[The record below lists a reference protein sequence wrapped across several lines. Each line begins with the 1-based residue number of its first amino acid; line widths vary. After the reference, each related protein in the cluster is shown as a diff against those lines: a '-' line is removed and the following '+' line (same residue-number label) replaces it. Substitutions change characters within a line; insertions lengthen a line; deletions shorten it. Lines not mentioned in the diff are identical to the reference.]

1 MIYYLRDSNSK
12 LIGLKYNNNLYY
24 YLKNIQDDIIGLLDS
39 NYNLVAQYLYDSW
52 GNIISIKDNLGNEIT
67 DTSNIAH
74 INPYRYRSYY
84 YDKDTKLYYLNSRY
98 YNPAWGRFINADGI
112 INADEVINGFN
123 LYAYTTNN
131 PITKIDFNGK
141 ASVFSA
147 IKKLSN
153 GFKGIAKGAL
163 VQNST
168 SNSTSNKS
176 ANSIVSSNSSH
187 IKRKETS
194 TTAPFKYGGAI
205 SFNKSS
211 ENTVY
216 STNDTQSLI
225 TVYSKTYN
233 DGDAEIGATF
243 ENDFI
248 IFGGNINSNDMSINA
263 GLKFGNIN
271 NISGSLGFSN
281 SNLSFFIEGSVNTT
295 TPGFTNST
303 SIKLEISIF
312 SVFVAI
318 ALCYVSVPAAVAYT
332 ALAIAK

>member
-1 MIYYLRDSNSK
+1 MV
-12 LIGLKYNNNLYY
+12 LKEFQ
-24 YLKNIQDDIIGLLDS
+24 K
-39 NYNLVAQYLYDSW
+39 
-52 GNIISIKDNLGNEIT
+52 E
-67 DTSNIAH
+67 
-74 INPYRYRSYY
+74 P
-84 YDKDTKLYYLNSRY
+84 
-98 YNPAWGRFINADGI
+98 
-112 INADEVINGFN
+112 
-123 LYAYTTNN
+123 
-131 PITKIDFNGK
+131 
-141 ASVFSA
+141 
-147 IKKLSN
+147 
-153 GFKGIAKGAL
+153 L

-187 IKRKETS
+187 VKRQETS

-271 NISGSLGFSN
+271 NISGSLGFSK

-295 TPGFTNST
+295 TPRFTNST

-318 ALCYVSVPAAVAYT
+318 ALCYVQFCSSRIYSSCNC
-332 ALAIAK
+332 